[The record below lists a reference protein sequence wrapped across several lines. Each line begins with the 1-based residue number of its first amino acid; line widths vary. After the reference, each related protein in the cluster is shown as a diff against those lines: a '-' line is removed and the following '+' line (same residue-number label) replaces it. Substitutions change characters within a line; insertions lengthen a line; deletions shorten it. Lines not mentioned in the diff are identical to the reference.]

1 MKSFSCG
8 RIPLSQIYIKVS
20 FNRLFRLLLAE
31 IKKAPEHI
39 QLKYDEIVSINSEI
53 FTPYYETFELF
64 EQYQKHEIISEK
76 YTNDM
81 LHIALATIA
90 NVDTS
95 GTLFDL
101 IKSGNLMLLISNTV
115 IEHFLSTPQGRLLF
129 MKTKKTFDCVQMTRE
144 IRNKIYEE
152 NKKPGGID
160 PVLCFIKKR
169 NIGFK
174 RGCWE
179 VWE

>member
-101 IKSGNLMLLISNTV
+101 IKIRQFNAVNLEYGYRT
-115 IEHFLSTPQGRLLF
+115 LSIHAP
-129 MKTKKTFDCVQMTRE
+129 RE
-144 IRNKIYEE
+144 VTLYENE
-152 NKKPGGID
+152 KD
-160 PVLCFIKKR
+160 L
-169 NIGFK
+169 
-174 RGCWE
+174 
-179 VWE
+179 